1 MAPSEREGGRRGM
14 KSASVRWLGPSAARG
29 RLFFPFFRPLL
40 APEKGRVDCTSGSA
54 SPLVDSPE
62 LDESSGLSTY
72 EVADVVVALFVLRVL
87 LVE

>member
-1 MAPSEREGGRRGM
+1 M

-29 RLFFPFFRPLL
+29 RLFFPFFRALL

-62 LDESSGLSTY
+62 LDESSGDVV

>member
-1 MAPSEREGGRRGM
+1 M

-29 RLFFPFFRPLL
+29 RLFFPFFRALL
-40 APEKGRVDCTSGSA
+40 APEKGRVDCTSA
-54 SPLVDSPE
+54 SPPVDSPE

>member
-1 MAPSEREGGRRGM
+1 M

-29 RLFFPFFRPLL
+29 RLFFPFFRALL

-72 EVADVVVALFVLRVL
+72 LIEVADVVVALFVLRVL

>member
-1 MAPSEREGGRRGM
+1 M

-29 RLFFPFFRPLL
+29 RLFFPFFRALL

-62 LDESSGLSTY
+62 LDESSI

>member
-1 MAPSEREGGRRGM
+1 M

-40 APEKGRVDCTSGSA
+40 APEKGRVDCTSA
-54 SPLVDSPE
+54 SQPVDSPE